1 MKELKG
7 SEKQVKWAN
16 DLRRFYI
23 RHQELVKEM
32 ILDEIGITDDIK
44 QELKLCGF
52 ETLDEAFDVIKNIES
67 AKVIIEEFK
76 GLNENSIENS
86 KRYIEESFEK
96 CKHLTAK
103 AALSEKDLWVCKIIS
118 TAEALLEEENDLR
131 KRGRL

>member
-16 DLRRFYI
+16 DLRKFYI
-23 RHQELVKEM
+23 RHQNLVKEM

-86 KRYIEESFEK
+86 RRYIEETFEE
-96 CKHLTAK
+96 CKHLTDK
-103 AALSEKDLWVCKIIS
+103 AALSHKDLWVCHIIS
-118 TAEALLEEENDLR
+118 TAEALLEEENELR